1 MKIGE
6 VAQLAHCTVETV
18 RFYEKEGL
26 LPVPV
31 RTAANYRSYTP
42 AHVERLRFIR
52 NCRVLN
58 MTHGEIRSLLSL
70 LDRPDS
76 GCGAVNHLLEEHID
90 HVEERIRELTQL
102 KDQLTDL
109 RRRCRRE
116 QRVDA
121 CGIVQ
126 GIVSMDSGSA
136 QERHT
141 HLG

>member
-70 LDRPDS
+70 LDRPDT

-126 GIVSMDSGSA
+126 GIVSMDSGSV